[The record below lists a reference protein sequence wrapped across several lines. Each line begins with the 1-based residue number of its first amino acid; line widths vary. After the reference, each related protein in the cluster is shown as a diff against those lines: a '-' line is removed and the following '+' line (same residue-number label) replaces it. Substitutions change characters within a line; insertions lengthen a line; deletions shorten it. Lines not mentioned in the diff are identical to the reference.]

1 MQFNMPD
8 LAIVF
13 PGEIFLS
20 GKRNSDGNLGGRDQR
35 HAKTRSR
42 PFPNPFRW
50 NKLPMAI
57 IIVVD
62 NGEHEKMSKN
72 GV

>member
-20 GKRNSDGNLGGRDQR
+20 GKRNSDGNLGGRDKKSKENSQSD
-35 HAKTRSR
+35 K
-42 PFPNPFRW
+42 
-50 NKLPMAI
+50 KKVI
-57 IIVVD
+57 
-62 NGEHEKMSKN
+62 KM
-72 GV
+72 